1 MRLQNRSV
9 FGSNSKKCGR
19 FALLNT
25 ICFFSQCKSR
35 KFHENRSTF
44 FFFLFSFQDIHK
56 LVQAGCMPGS
66 DAWLRYRMGCL
77 KKKKNSNTLPVT
89 WLYYYQILMV
99 VPNYSTYSLLNYSTY
114 SLLSYF
120 FQFQVCNHAVFLLN
134 SKRDEQKSC
143 IFYSFFCSKHTT
155 PMVLSIVSSC
165 NLYFA
170 WTMCA
175 YYIYL

>member
-35 KFHENRSTF
+35 KFHESRSTF
-44 FFFLFSFQDIHK
+44 FFFSVFFSRHT
-56 LVQAGCMPGS
+56 QAGTS
-66 DAWLRYRMGCL
+66 WLHARQWCL
-77 KKKKNSNTLPVT
+77 VTISNGMSKKKKNSNTLPVT

-120 FQFQVCNHAVFLLN
+120 FQFQVCNHTVFLLN

-143 IFYSFFCSKHTT
+143 IFNSFFCSKHTT

-175 YYIYL
+175 YCIYL